1 MKPESLSIAALSRLC
16 SPSLAVLTGETIIL
30 GSTVDP
36 ATITTTSMRTPA
48 TTTSSSSTYDQWGFA
63 TTGSTNSA
71 QLFTIQTSPPDDPR
85 TGTASTKIT
94 TTATSTGS
102 SSVRTGT
109 SDSSFGPGTTTT
121 TTMGSEG
128 TATVTGPVS
137 MATGPA
143 ATSTAPVRQGGAVSV
158 GRSSP
163 RVIAAVAMV
172 AGAVLGV

>member
-1 MKPESLSIAALSRLC
+1 
-16 SPSLAVLTGETIIL
+16 
-30 GSTVDP
+30 
-36 ATITTTSMRTPA
+36 MRTPA
-48 TTTSSSSTYDQWGFA
+48 TTTTTSSSTYDQWGFA

-85 TGTASTKIT
+85 TGTASMKIT
-94 TTATSTGS
+94 TTVTSTGS

-109 SDSSFGPGTTTT
+109 SDSSFGPGTTTA
-121 TTMGSEG
+121 TMGSEG

-158 GRSSP
+158 GSSSP